1 VRIRQVPSAYVLD
14 VRVYRTAFL
23 PALVALFIAAFA
35 LVDRPAP
42 LTAPLP
48 ADAFSGEHAFGA
60 DVDPA
65 GESLRGLQRDFPQH
79 GPGTAGDRAMAD
91 RVARVF
97 ASPDDTGGKSPFH
110 VTRMT
115 SQVRTGD
122 GTAQV
127 QTVMAT
133 RPGLSNR
140 EIVVLADRSGPGEA
154 SLSATAGL
162 LELARVLKTRDL
174 TRTLQLVST
183 AGGTTGFGG
192 VQAWAKANKNA
203 PIDAVI
209 VLGDLAGT
217 SVHKPWVVSW
227 PGSPR
232 PVPLKL
238 ERTAQG
244 ALRQETKADPGG
256 PRALGQWVRRAL
268 GVTVSGQG
276 PLGAAGMPATLI
288 SASGERGPAAHAHV
302 RSSRL
307 ERFGQAALR
316 TVSAV
321 DAAQPAD
328 SPAIKG
334 PNGIITMRNVLPDW
348 AVRLVIA
355 TLLLPALLAAL
366 DAFFRARRR
375 RVPVGS
381 PLRRLAAG
389 AVGVLV
395 VWLWLRLLG
404 AIGVIPAADGPV
416 LPDAFARGA
425 SAYAAAGT
433 AVLAGAGLWYLAR
446 RASRTDAPTEGHAI
460 AVGLAIVGLTAV
472 VWVGNPYAAALLLP
486 AAHAWPFAAGSW
498 RWRGIA
504 PAALAGLTLPL
515 LAVLYLL
522 VALGLNPLQLAWAG
536 ELAAAGGYGLWTAL
550 ALSVVLA
557 VLGGLLRI
565 SIMRLRDTGEAPS
578 GRIQTRGPLSYA
590 GPGSLGGTESA
601 LRR

>member
-1 VRIRQVPSAYVLD
+1 MSKVLSAYVLD

-23 PALVALFIAAFA
+23 PALVALFIAAFS
-35 LVDRPAP
+35 LVDRPTP

-48 ADAFSGEHAFGA
+48 ADAFSGERAFGA

-65 GESLRGLQRDFPQH
+65 GESLRGLDRDFPQH
-79 GPGTAGDRAMAD
+79 APGSPGDNAMAA

-97 ASPDDTGGKSPFH
+97 AAPDDTGTKSPFQ

-115 SQVRTGD
+115 SEVRTPD
-122 GTAQV
+122 GSARV

-133 RPGLSNR
+133 RPGLSDR

-154 SLSATAGL
+154 NLSATAGL

-192 VQAWAKANKNA
+192 AQAWAKANKGKQV
-203 PIDAVI
+203 DAVI

-217 SVHKPWVVSW
+217 ATHKPWVVAW
-227 PGSPR
+227 PSSPR
-232 PVPLKL
+232 PVALKL

-244 ALRQETKADPGG
+244 ALRQETKADPGA
-256 PRALGQWVRRAL
+256 PRALAQWVRRAL

-276 PLGAAGMPATLI
+276 PIGAQGMPAILV
-288 SASGERGPAAHAHV
+288 SASGERGPAPDAHV
-302 RSSRL
+302 RAEHL
-307 ERFGQAALR
+307 ERFGQAVLR
-316 TVSAV
+316 TVSAI
-321 DAAQPAD
+321 DGAQPAD
-328 SPAIKG
+328 APATKS

-375 RVPVGS
+375 RVSVGA
-381 PLRRLAAG
+381 PLRRLGAG

-395 VWLWLRLLG
+395 VWFWLRLLG
-404 AIGVIPAADGPV
+404 ALGVIPAADGAV
-416 LPDAFARGA
+416 IPDAFTRGA
-425 SAYAAAGT
+425 STYAATAT
-433 AVLAGAGLWYLAR
+433 AVLAGAGVWYLAR
-446 RASRTDAPTEGHAI
+446 RGSRTDAPPEGHAI
-460 AVGLAIVGLTAV
+460 AVGLAIVGLTTV
-472 VWVGNPYAAALLLP
+472 IWVGNPYAAALLLP
-486 AAHAWPFAAGSW
+486 AAHAWPFAAGGW

-504 PAALAGLTLPL
+504 PAALAGLLLPL

-522 VALGLNPLQLAWAG
+522 VALDLNPLQLAWAA
-536 ELAAAGGYGLWTAL
+536 ELATAGGHGLWTAL
-550 ALSVVLA
+550 ALAIIVA
-557 VLGGLLRI
+557 ILGGLLRI
-565 SIMRLRDTGEAPS
+565 AIMRLHDGHEAPS